1 VKKSL
6 IVLALVGGC
15 GASDRDS
22 ANAVQ
27 ANGASGAPAQESA
40 APASSPL
47 AGLYQSGSD
56 DRPNQLCI
64 LPKKGKDQ
72 FALLVWGPNMKSCSG
87 AGTVSKQGDTLR
99 LQMTGDSECTID
111 AKLEGGKI
119 VMPANIP
126 AGCSYYCAPGV
137 PLAGATLTRIGGPDS
152 ARKAKDFV
160 GEPLCD

>member
-1 VKKSL
+1 MKKSL
-6 IVLALVGGC
+6 IILALVGGC

-27 ANGASGAPAQESA
+27 GNVASATPVEAS
-40 APASSPL
+40 SSPL

-64 LPKKGKDQ
+64 LPKAGKDQ
-72 FALLVWGPNMKSCSG
+72 FALLVWGSNMKSCSG
-87 AGTVSKQGDTLR
+87 AGTVTKQGDSLR
-99 LQMTGDSECTID
+99 LQMTGDSQCTFD

-119 VMPANIP
+119 VMPDTLP
-126 AGCSYYCAPGV
+126 SGCSYYCAEGAH
-137 PLAGATLTRIGGPDS
+137 LTGATLTRIGGPDA